1 MAISIAKLKSIKAEQ
16 GWLNL
21 IGIAL
26 VIFGGLLFLPG
37 SVIIGY
43 FHMKAAGIALVLC
56 ICLVS
61 IGCAVM
67 KNRPAA
73 DTGE

>member
-16 GWLNL
+16 GWRNL

-43 FHMKAAGIALVLC
+43 FNMKAAGIALILC

-61 IGCAVM
+61 IGCEVM
-67 KNRPAA
+67 KNRPAVVA
-73 DTGE
+73 GE